1 MLPQQKNQ
9 SNLFIFLVSVLVSF
23 YSQASSMSSMRI
35 LRMLSYHGQI
45 RVKERGRKKR
55 SGKTL
60 EREIKMMK
68 MVRIVMIRVLPLL
81 PHPLRR
87 NLPRNPHSVSP

>member
-1 MLPQQKNQ
+1 
-9 SNLFIFLVSVLVSF
+9 
-23 YSQASSMSSMRI
+23 
-35 LRMLSYHGQI
+35 
-45 RVKERGRKKR
+45 VKERRRKER
-55 SGKTL
+55 RGQTL
-60 EREIKMMK
+60 ERELKIMK